1 MINGI
6 KSSRVRRVSSS
17 SRFPCQKPLQQ
28 RDAVALALL
37 GVKLNAGQ
45 VVAADRGGDLRTVL
59 RGREHMLA
67 FKGEA
72 VQEIR
77 LARLDQRVVAARNDI
92 VPAHMGYAHF

>member
-1 MINGI
+1 MVARSISPSASRTTWPPLRSIAGKMINGI

-72 VQEIR
+72 VQEI
-77 LARLDQRVVAARNDI
+77 
-92 VPAHMGYAHF
+92 